1 MEAFLTGLTLP
12 RRVLALC
19 AAASAALLAGAHAFE
34 RIGGLPP
41 CLLCLDQREAHW
53 AALFVAAVML
63 GFAVAGA
70 RRVVAAGL
78 AALALV
84 YAASTGLAGY
94 HAGVEW
100 GFWPGPAACAAGDP
114 DLSGITPDDL
124 FASLDQGGAPSCG
137 EAPWRMLGV
146 SMAGW
151 NALASLGL
159 AVLAGGACV
168 HFAWRMDRRVVSA

>member
-1 MEAFLTGLTLP
+1 MEAFLTSLTLP

-34 RIGGLPP
+34 RLGGLPP

-53 AALFVAAVML
+53 AALAVAAVML

-84 YAASTGLAGY
+84 YLFSTGLAGY

-100 GFWPGPAACAAGDP
+100 GFWPGPPCAAGTADMSALTP
-114 DLSGITPDDL
+114 GDLL
-124 FASLDQGGAPSCG
+124 ASLEEGGSPACD
-137 EAPWRMLGV
+137 EAAWRMLGV

-151 NALASLGL
+151 NALASLAL
-159 AVLAGGACV
+159 AALAGGACV
-168 HFAWRMDRRVVSA
+168 LFARRMDRRGAGA